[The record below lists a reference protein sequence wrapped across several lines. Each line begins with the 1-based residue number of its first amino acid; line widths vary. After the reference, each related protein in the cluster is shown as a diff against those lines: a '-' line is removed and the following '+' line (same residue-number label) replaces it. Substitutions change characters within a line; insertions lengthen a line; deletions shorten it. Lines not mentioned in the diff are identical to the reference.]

1 MEVLIYIAGALV
13 TFAVIWV
20 VVDCKDMGTFERAWL
35 IFGFAGVWPIIWML
49 FITAA
54 VMGLI
59 EYLTGSKTVLQC
71 KHGNQT
77 HHPNRRPHG
86 HP

>member
-20 VVDCKDMGTFERAWL
+20 VVDFENIGTFERVWL
-35 IFGFAGVWPIIWML
+35 TFGLAGVWPIIWML
-49 FITAA
+49 FIPAA

-59 EYLTGSKTVLQC
+59 KYLTGPNSVL
-71 KHGNQT
+71 H
-77 HHPNRRPHG
+77 
-86 HP
+86 